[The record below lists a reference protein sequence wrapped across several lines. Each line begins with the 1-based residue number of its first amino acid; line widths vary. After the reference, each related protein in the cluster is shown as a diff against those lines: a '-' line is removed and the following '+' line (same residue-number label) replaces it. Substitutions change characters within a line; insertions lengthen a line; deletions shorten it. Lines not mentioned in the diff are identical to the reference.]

1 MGSFGRVSIG
11 LAKMANT
18 DIRKQEFVSATQE
31 FARCFAGWW
40 WDNMGSGGPI
50 TLAPQPAT
58 NDPSDPL
65 LNLKEAAKLLKIS
78 QSTFKRR
85 VRLGE
90 IKAFKVAGKAARYK
104 REEIERL
111 IRRLK

>member
-1 MGSFGRVSIG
+1 
-11 LAKMANT
+11 MAQT
-18 DIRKQEFVSATQE
+18 DVRKQEFVASAQE

-40 WDNMGSGGPI
+40 WENMGNGPI
-50 TLAPQPAT
+50 TINAPAVPEEST
-58 NDPSDPL
+58 DPL
-65 LNLKEAAKLLKIS
+65 LNLKEASRLLKIS

-90 IKAFKVAGKAARYK
+90 IKAYKVAGKAARYK

>member
-1 MGSFGRVSIG
+1 
-11 LAKMANT
+11 MAQT
-18 DIRKQEFVSATQE
+18 EVRKQEFVAAAQE

-40 WDNMGSGGPI
+40 WENMGNGPI
-50 TLAPQPAT
+50 TIATQPVSEEPT
-58 NDPSDPL
+58 DPL

-90 IKAFKVAGKAARYK
+90 IKAYKVAGKAARYK
-104 REEIERL
+104 REDLERL